1 MLGNTGNRPL
11 IRVLSAANGSQ
22 IISRLLSVLGFLA
35 KKNAARYRIMSK
47 KDMSN
52 RSTEYAVMS
61 VYDRHF
67 RKSNQRSA
75 PFT

>member
-22 IISRLLSVLGFLA
+22 ILFRLLCLLGILA
-35 KKNAARYRIMSK
+35 ETGASQSRIMSK

-52 RSTEYAVMS
+52 RSTEYAVM
-61 VYDRHF
+61 
-67 RKSNQRSA
+67 
-75 PFT
+75 FTKP

>member
-52 RSTEYAVMS
+52 RSTEYAVIWGG
-61 VYDRHF
+61 
-67 RKSNQRSA
+67 
-75 PFT
+75 